1 MSRPPVRRCVLRAA
15 ACAALLAGCA
25 IPTDN
30 APRDISDRDRA
41 DPVADN
47 AATGAEGG
55 KARVYLLVTEE
66 GRGPVLVPVSRDV
79 DENSRALITAL
90 LQGPTSAELAAQL
103 RTALTSEVS
112 LLSTRLD
119 SGTLTLDF
127 TRELAELSGNTLINA
142 LAQIVWTASQLDGVE
157 ALRILVEG
165 NATAWPAL
173 SGELQSDLLTVFDY
187 QGIVRTSQ
195 PAFPAVPTPQQ
206 PSS

>member
-1 MSRPPVRRCVLRAA
+1 MSERCTIRGAIGAA
-15 ACAALLAGCA
+15 ACTVLLVSCA
-25 IPTDN
+25 IPTDT

-47 AATGAEGG
+47 AAAGAEGG
-55 KARVYLLVTEE
+55 KVRVYLLVTDES
-66 GRGPVLVPVSRDV
+66 RGPLLEPVSRNV

-90 LQGPTSAELAAQL
+90 LQGPTNAELADQL
-103 RTALTSEVS
+103 RTALTSDVT
-112 LLSTRLD
+112 LLSTRLE

-127 TRELAELSGNTLINA
+127 SRGLAELSGNTLINA

-157 ALRILVEG
+157 ALRILVDG

-206 PSS
+206 PTS